1 MKINLFKFQ
10 KEALDNLRE
19 KLVSARSFA
28 SDKSPQALS
37 FSSPTGSGKT
47 VMMTALFEAILDE
60 PDEQLEW
67 PLDWQSQP
75 DAVILWVSDMPE
87 LNEQT
92 RKKIESQSD
101 KVHRVNQLETIDANF
116 DAEQL
121 SGGKIYFINTQKLAK
136 NQPLT
141 NYSDDRKYLIWQ
153 TLNNTAQAFREKFY
167 VVIDEAHRG
176 MNTPRAVRTAQTIMQ
191 RFLLG
196 YKEVGLD
203 PVPFVIGISAT
214 PKRFTNLLE
223 NAEHTLHKVIVPTES
238 VRESGLL
245 KDRVVIHHPDEVTK
259 AEMALLAEAARKWES
274 LRLDWEKYC
283 ESEQEKIVKP
293 ILVVQ
298 IENGTKTRLSKT
310 DLSDAI
316 TAIENSTGRR
326 LTSKEMAHAMHD
338 TGDLVI
344 SERVVRRVDASKIEH
359 DKNIGVVFFKTSL
372 STGWDCPRAEVMMSF
387 RKAEDHTYIAQ
398 LLGRMVRTPL
408 ARRVEKNASL
418 NDVHLYL
425 PYFDEDAVQSV
436 IDSLR
441 NTEEVP
447 PSETG
452 SSKNLVIL
460 EKSEAME
467 QVFKFLSDLPTYR
480 VNASRA
486 QSPLRRYFSLARQL
500 TLDDINTASWGEAKS
515 KITSWM
521 ANEVNRLKEAGEFE
535 KIARTVSYVD
545 LSTISITNNGE
556 NVVEGSGYQ
565 VSSSN
570 IDIDRLFEESGRAL
584 GNGLHM
590 DFWRSTVNRSRP
602 AFDVKVEAITV
613 SRSKNSLKNLELLAE
628 TQFNELYDAHKREIN
643 SLKESRKVN
652 YETLRLAT
660 AEPVEVSWTLPENIA
675 FSISDDSLSF
685 AKHLYVDKEG
695 QFFTEL
701 GPWELEVI
709 KEELANNSVIGWLR
723 NLPRKPWSF
732 EIPYESGGA
741 IRPMFPDIIT
751 VRQEADN
758 LVVDIIEPHDPSLSD
773 NFEKAKGLAQFA
785 EKHGHRFG
793 RIELVRKKGNHFYRL
808 DLNKTSNIKDVLLV
822 TSNPQLDKIFEY
834 SAT

>member
-1 MKINLFKFQ
+1 
-10 KEALDNLRE
+10 
-19 KLVSARSFA
+19 
-28 SDKSPQALS
+28 
-37 FSSPTGSGKT
+37 
-47 VMMTALFEAILDE
+47 
-60 PDEQLEW
+60 
-67 PLDWQSQP
+67 
-75 DAVILWVSDMPE
+75 
-87 LNEQT
+87 
-92 RKKIESQSD
+92 
-101 KVHRVNQLETIDANF
+101 
-116 DAEQL
+116 
-121 SGGKIYFINTQKLAK
+121 
-136 NQPLT
+136 
-141 NYSDDRKYLIWQ
+141 
-153 TLNNTAQAFREKFY
+153 
-167 VVIDEAHRG
+167 
-176 MNTPRAVRTAQTIMQ
+176 
-191 RFLLG
+191 
-196 YKEVGLD
+196 
-203 PVPFVIGISAT
+203 
-214 PKRFTNLLE
+214 
-223 NAEHTLHKVIVPTES
+223 
-238 VRESGLL
+238 
-245 KDRVVIHHPDEVTK
+245 IHHPDEVTK